1 MQKDSILEKSMPKQG
16 EVLDKLTSK
25 NKSPLIKIDL
35 VGFVG
40 NSLAKIGA
48 WVFLFWLIAVLIAA
62 IRATHI
68 VEG

>member
-1 MQKDSILEKSMPKQG
+1 MQEDNILEKSMPKQD

-25 NKSPLIKIDL
+25 KSSPLIKIDL

-40 NSLAKIGA
+40 DSLTKIGA
-48 WVFLFWLIAVLIAA
+48 WVFLLWLIAVLIAA
-62 IRATHI
+62 IRAIHI